1 MLTASYK
8 RIDLRQ
14 IIAILL
20 EEKKQLDNVISSLE
34 ALENRS
40 PVGNA
45 KPASQHRGR
54 RSMSH
59 EERLRVSER
68 MKRYWLSRNAR
79 QGEKGGTEKGSK
91 LDYPGEAAQAK
102 GSTPGTW

>member
-8 RIDLRQ
+8 RIDLRA

-20 EEKKQLDNVISSLE
+20 EEKKHLDNVISSLE
-34 ALENRS
+34 ALENRA
-40 PVGNA
+40 PAGNA
-45 KPASQHRGR
+45 KPAPQHRGR

-79 QGEKGGTEKGSK
+79 EGEEGGAEKDNKS
-91 LDYPGEAAQAK
+91 DHPAPSAQAK
-102 GSTPGTW
+102 GSTHVAS